1 MWQLYG
7 HEFLTLA
14 LIHFLAVILPGPDF
28 VITVRQSVR
37 YGYLIGCLTAI
48 GIGVGISVH
57 VFYTLVGIGFLIQ
70 QSAWIMS
77 LIRTAGAAY
86 LIYLGW
92 QCLRSQPNTN
102 LEINGQ
108 TDSDTPSLFKAF
120 TMGFLTNALN
130 PKATIFFLAIFTTIV
145 STTTPMK
152 VQVFYGVWMCMV
164 NAIWFMVV
172 SVLFAQPIVRKRFL
186 EFGGYFERVMG
197 VLLIG
202 IALRLIWELLLRLN
216 II

>member
-1 MWQLYG
+1 MWQMYG

-14 LIHFLAVILPGPDF
+14 LIHFMAVILPGPDF

-70 QSAWIMS
+70 QSEWFMS

-86 LIYLGW
+86 LVYLGW
-92 QCLRSQPNTN
+92 QCLRSQPNTTI
-102 LEINGQ
+102 EINVQAG
-108 TDSDTPSLFKAF
+108 SDTPSLFKAF

-186 EFGGYFERVMG
+186 EFGVYFERVMG

-202 IALRLIWELLLRLN
+202 IALRLVWGLFN
-216 II
+216 

>member
-14 LIHFLAVILPGPDF
+14 LIHFMAVILPGPDF

-70 QSAWIMS
+70 QSEWFMS

-86 LIYLGW
+86 LVYLGW
-92 QCLRSQPNTN
+92 QCLRSQPNTTI
-102 LEINGQ
+102 EINGQ
-108 TDSDTPSLFKAF
+108 AGSDTPSLFKAF

-152 VQVFYGVWMCMV
+152 VQVFYGIWMCMV

-186 EFGGYFERVMG
+186 EFGVYFERVMG

-202 IALRLIWELLLRLN
+202 IALRLVWGLFN
-216 II
+216 

>member
-14 LIHFLAVILPGPDF
+14 LIHFMAVILPGPDF

-70 QSAWIMS
+70 QSEWLMS

-86 LIYLGW
+86 LVYLGW
-92 QCLRSQPNTN
+92 QCLRASRIPI
-102 LEINGQ
+102 LK
-108 TDSDTPSLFKAF
+108 LMAK
-120 TMGFLTNALN
+120 
-130 PKATIFFLAIFTTIV
+130 
-145 STTTPMK
+145 
-152 VQVFYGVWMCMV
+152 QVVTRQVY
-164 NAIWFMVV
+164 
-172 SVLFAQPIVRKRFL
+172 LK
-186 EFGGYFERVMG
+186 
-197 VLLIG
+197 
-202 IALRLIWELLLRLN
+202 LLRWVFLPMR
-216 II
+216 

>member
-1 MWQLYG
+1 MWQMYG

-14 LIHFLAVILPGPDF
+14 LIHFMAVILPGPDF

-70 QSAWIMS
+70 QSEWLMS

-86 LIYLGW
+86 LVYLGW

-102 LEINGQ
+102 IEINGQ
-108 TDSDTPSLFKAF
+108 AGSDTPSLFKAF

-152 VQVFYGVWMCMV
+152 VQVFYGIWMCMV

-172 SVLFAQPIVRKRFL
+172 SVLFAQP
-186 EFGGYFERVMG
+186 
-197 VLLIG
+197 
-202 IALRLIWELLLRLN
+202 
-216 II
+216 

>member
-14 LIHFLAVILPGPDF
+14 LIHFMAVILPGPDF

-70 QSAWIMS
+70 QSEWFMS

-86 LIYLGW
+86 LVYLGR

-102 LEINGQ
+102 IEINGQ
-108 TDSDTPSLFKAF
+108 AGSDTPSLFKAF

-172 SVLFAQPIVRKRFL
+172 SVLFAQSIVRKRFL
-186 EFGGYFERVMG
+186 EFGVYFERVMG
-197 VLLIG
+197 LLLIG
-202 IALRLIWELLLRLN
+202 IALRLIWGLFN
-216 II
+216 

>member
-14 LIHFLAVILPGPDF
+14 LIHFMAVILPGPDF

-70 QSAWIMS
+70 QSEWFMS

-86 LIYLGW
+86 LVYLGW
-92 QCLRSQPNTN
+92 QCLRSQPNTTI
-102 LEINGQ
+102 EINVQAG
-108 TDSDTPSLFKAF
+108 SDTPSLFKAF

-186 EFGGYFERVMG
+186 EFGVYFERVMG

-202 IALRLIWELLLRLN
+202 IALRLVWGLFN
-216 II
+216 

>member
-1 MWQLYG
+1 
-7 HEFLTLA
+7 
-14 LIHFLAVILPGPDF
+14 
-28 VITVRQSVR
+28 VRQSVR

-70 QSAWIMS
+70 QSEWLMS

-86 LIYLGW
+86 LVYLGW

-102 LEINGQ
+102 IEINGQ
-108 TDSDTPSLFKAF
+108 LDSDTPSLFKAF

-186 EFGGYFERVMG
+186 EFGVYFERVMG

-202 IALRLIWELLLRLN
+202 IALRLIWGLFN
-216 II
+216 

>member
-14 LIHFLAVILPGPDF
+14 LIHFMAVILPGPDF

-70 QSAWIMS
+70 QSEWFMS

-86 LIYLGW
+86 LVYLGW
-92 QCLRSQPNTN
+92 QCLRSQPNTTI
-102 LEINGQ
+102 EINGQ
-108 TDSDTPSLFKAF
+108 AGSDTPSLFKAF

-152 VQVFYGVWMCMV
+152 VQVFYGIWMCMV

-186 EFGGYFERVMG
+186 EFGVYFERVMG

-202 IALRLIWELLLRLN
+202 IALRLIWGLFD
-216 II
+216 

>member
-7 HEFLTLA
+7 QEFLTLA
-14 LIHFLAVILPGPDF
+14 LIHFMAVILPGPDF

-48 GIGVGISVH
+48 GIGIGISVH

-70 QSAWIMS
+70 QSEWLMS
-77 LIRTAGAAY
+77 FIRTAGAAY
-86 LIYLGW
+86 LVYLGW
-92 QCLRSQPNTN
+92 QCLRSQPNPN
-102 LEINGQ
+102 IEINGQ
-108 TDSDTPSLFKAF
+108 TDSYTPSLFKAF

-145 STTTPMK
+145 SRATPMK

-186 EFGGYFERVMG
+186 EFGVYFERVMG

-202 IALRLIWELLLRLN
+202 IAMRLIWGLFN
-216 II
+216 

>member
-14 LIHFLAVILPGPDF
+14 LIHFMAVILPGPDF

-70 QSAWIMS
+70 QSEWLMS
-77 LIRTAGAAY
+77 FIRTAGAAY
-86 LIYLGW
+86 LVYLGW
-92 QCLRSQPNTN
+92 QCLRSQPNPN
-102 LEINGQ
+102 IEINGQ
-108 TDSDTPSLFKAF
+108 TDSDTPSLLKAF

-186 EFGGYFERVMG
+186 EFGVYFERVMG

-202 IALRLIWELLLRLN
+202 IALRLIWGLFV
-216 II
+216 